1 MSTKTLTQEEFAN
14 LSDDEILNMT
24 EMPQV
29 LEAEAPAP
37 EEDVEEVSGSTPEE
51 DVDAAPADA
60 AADTDVLADDDTTLE
75 TGSEETRP
83 EAGVDPKSEAQPETE
98 AQPAKEAVTPAA
110 TIDYE
115 AEYKRIMA
123 PFKAS
128 GKEIK
133 LESVDEVIRLMQMG
147 ADYTKKLQALHP
159 KLRMLKMMENNG
171 LLDEGKLS
179 YLIDLDKKNPQA
191 IQKLIKESGVDPLDI
206 DASAEPNYKPEN
218 YRVSDEEV
226 RFQSVLDEIMLD
238 PVGQK
243 AVLTINKTWDVP
255 SQQALGKDP
264 DILRAITEHMQNG
277 IYDTISAEL
286 DRRRMLGV
294 IRPEVPFINAYL
306 AVGKDLDERGV
317 LTPQKPAAVQQP
329 SRVVETRPA
338 PRKTVVNNDKARAA
352 SPVSSTPKK
361 PGLQDYNPLSMS
373 DEEFEKNQELLKR
386 L

>member
-37 EEDVEEVSGSTPEE
+37 EEEVEEVSGSTPEE

-60 AADTDVLADDDTTLE
+60 AADTDVLADDDTALE

-294 IRPEVPFINAYL
+294 IRPETPFINAYL

>member
-37 EEDVEEVSGSTPEE
+37 EEEVEEVSGSTPEE

-60 AADTDVLADDDTTLE
+60 AADTDVLADDDTALE

-294 IRPEVPFINAYL
+294 IRPEIPFINAYL